1 MLVNA
6 HSLKSKLK
14 PALTIAG
21 LFLTSIVAAQNWS
34 LKQCI
39 DTAMVYNK
47 TIKIAQSDIEI
58 SDERSK
64 ETIGGLIPKLYGNA
78 DYRYYTDLPY
88 QLLPAAVFNGPAGV
102 YKEAQFGV
110 PHNLNANLTLDVPL
124 YNPQAIGAITVSKR
138 AKELSQIQFQQTEEQ
153 VIFEISNLYYNAQI
167 VSNQILFIKNSI
179 SNNEKL
185 LSNFQLLYSQQMAKG
200 TDVDKIKL
208 QQSQLNTQLSKANA
222 QYQQLLNLLKLQLG
236 VAASQSIAIEETY
249 TKISEE
255 AKYSIKPTSDITLSN
270 TKHLLLKSEL
280 QTLKLSHLPS
290 FSLYGSYGTT
300 GYGNYSGA
308 NDFFKFYPI
317 GFAGVKMS
325 WLIFSGTSLEHK
337 IFQKKEEIKQNS
349 LRVELLNEKQNIQI
363 ENTQMQYVVMV
374 SNLSNSKS
382 QLELAETI
390 YSKTLIQQKEGLASL
405 TDVLLSDN
413 AQKEAQQN
421 YLSALVDVMK
431 ADLEL
436 KKVSGNLSI
445 KN

>member
-6 HSLKSKLK
+6 HSTKLQYI
-14 PALTIAG
+14 LVFTILIFTINAK
-21 LFLTSIVAAQNWS
+21 AQNLT
-34 LKQCI
+34 LKNCI
-39 DTAMVYNK
+39 DTALLHNK
-47 TIKIAQSDIEI
+47 TLQIAHSDIEI
-58 SDERSK
+58 SDERNK
-64 ETIGGLIPKLYGNA
+64 EAKGGLIPKLYGNA

-88 QLLPAAVFNGPAGV
+88 QLLPATVFNGPAGV

-110 PHNLNANLTLDVPL
+110 PHNVNANLTLDVPL
-124 YNPQAIGAITVSKR
+124 YNPQAMGAITVSKR
-138 AKELSQIQFQQTEEQ
+138 AKDLSQIQFQQTEEQ

-179 SNNEKL
+179 SNSEKL
-185 LSNFQLLYSQQMAKG
+185 LSNIQLLYSQQMAKG

-222 QYQQLLNLLKLQLG
+222 QYQQLLNLLKIQLG
-236 VAASQSIAIEETY
+236 IAGSQSIAIEETFNQ
-249 TKISEE
+249 ISEE
-255 AKYSIKPTSDITLSN
+255 VKYSTKPTSDITLSN
-270 TKHLLLKSEL
+270 TKQLLLKSEL

-317 GFAGVKMS
+317 GFAGVKMT

-349 LRVELLNEKQNIQI
+349 LRVELLNGKQNIQI
-363 ENTQMQYVVMV
+363 ENTQMQYDVAV

-390 YSKTLIQQKEGLASL
+390 YTKTLIQQKEGLATL
-405 TDVLLSDN
+405 TDILLSDN

-436 KKVSGNLSI
+436 KKVSGNFI
-445 KN
+445 N

>member
-6 HSLKSKLK
+6 HLTKLQSI
-14 PALTIAG
+14 LVFTILIFTINAK
-21 LFLTSIVAAQNWS
+21 AQNLT
-34 LKQCI
+34 LKNCI
-39 DTAMVYNK
+39 DTALLHNK
-47 TIKIAQSDIEI
+47 TLQIAHSDIEI
-58 SDERSK
+58 SDERNK
-64 ETIGGLIPKLYGNA
+64 EAKGGLIPKLYGNA

-88 QLLPAAVFNGPAGV
+88 QLLPATVFNGPAGV

-124 YNPQAIGAITVSKR
+124 YNPQAMGAITVSKR
-138 AKELSQIQFQQTEEQ
+138 AKDLSQIQFQQTEEQ

-179 SNNEKL
+179 SNSEKL
-185 LSNFQLLYSQQMAKG
+185 LSNIQLLYSQQMAKG

-222 QYQQLLNLLKLQLG
+222 QYQQLLNLLKIQLG
-236 VAASQSIAIEETY
+236 IAGSQSIAIEETFNQ
-249 TKISEE
+249 ISEE
-255 AKYSIKPTSDITLSN
+255 VKYSTKPTSDITLSN
-270 TKHLLLKSEL
+270 TKQLLLKSEL

-300 GYGNYSGA
+300 GYGNYSEA

-317 GFAGVKMS
+317 GFAGVKMT

-363 ENTQMQYVVMV
+363 ENTQMQYDVVV

-390 YSKTLIQQKEGLASL
+390 YTKTLIQQKEGLATL
-405 TDVLLSDN
+405 TDILLSDN

>member
-6 HSLKSKLK
+6 HLTKLQSI
-14 PALTIAG
+14 LVFTILIFTINAK
-21 LFLTSIVAAQNWS
+21 AQNLT
-34 LKQCI
+34 LKNCI
-39 DTAMVYNK
+39 DTALLHNK
-47 TIKIAQSDIEI
+47 TLQIAHSDIEI
-58 SDERSK
+58 SDERNK
-64 ETIGGLIPKLYGNA
+64 EAKGGLIPKLYGNA

-88 QLLPAAVFNGPAGV
+88 QLLPATVFNGPAGV

-124 YNPQAIGAITVSKR
+124 YNPQAMGAITVSKR
-138 AKELSQIQFQQTEEQ
+138 AKDLSQIQFQQTEEQ

-179 SNNEKL
+179 SNSEKL
-185 LSNFQLLYSQQMAKG
+185 LSNIQLLYSQQMAKG

-222 QYQQLLNLLKLQLG
+222 QYQQLLNLLKIQLG
-236 VAASQSIAIEETY
+236 IAGSQSIAIEETFNQ
-249 TKISEE
+249 ISEE
-255 AKYSIKPTSDITLSN
+255 VKYSTKPTSDITLSN
-270 TKHLLLKSEL
+270 TKQLLLKSEL

-317 GFAGVKMS
+317 GFAGVKMT

-349 LRVELLNEKQNIQI
+349 LRVELLNGKQNIQI
-363 ENTQMQYVVMV
+363 ENTQMQYDVAV
-374 SNLSNSKS
+374 SNLSNSKF

-390 YSKTLIQQKEGLASL
+390 YSKTLIQQKEGLATL
-405 TDVLLSDN
+405 TEILLSDN

>member
-6 HSLKSKLK
+6 HLTKFKFILVFTILIFTINAKAQNLSLK
-14 PALTIAG
+14 
-21 LFLTSIVAAQNWS
+21 N
-34 LKQCI
+34 CI
-39 DTAMVYNK
+39 DTALLHNK
-47 TIKIAQSDIEI
+47 TLQIAQSDIEI
-58 SDERSK
+58 SDERNK
-64 ETIGGLIPKLYGNA
+64 EAKGGLIPKLYGNA

-88 QLLPAAVFNGPAGV
+88 QLLPATVFNGPAGV

-153 VIFEISNLYYNAQI
+153 VIFEISNLYYNAQL
-167 VSNQILFIKNSI
+167 VSNQIVFIKNGI
-179 SNNEKL
+179 SNSEKL
-185 LSNFQLLYSQQMAKG
+185 LSNIQLLYSQQMAKG

-208 QQSQLNTQLSKANA
+208 QQSQLNTHLSKANA
-222 QYQQLLNLLKLQLG
+222 QYQQLLNLLKIQLG
-236 VAASQSIAIEETY
+236 IAMSQSIAIEETFIP
-249 TKISEE
+249 ISEE
-255 AKYSIKPTSDITLSN
+255 AKYSTKPTTDITLSN
-270 TKHLLLKSEL
+270 TKQLLLKSEL

-363 ENTQMQYVVMV
+363 ENTQMQYGVAV

-390 YSKTLIQQKEGLASL
+390 YSKTLIQQKEGVASL
-405 TDVLLSDN
+405 TDILLSDN
-413 AQKEAQQN
+413 VQKEAQQN